1 MIVKLQLFI
10 LQLVQSFLTIIKIIL
25 LSDLFIKKIKIKS
38 EYNEALI
45 LGNGPS
51 LKQFFKKEIAFM
63 QNKTIFA
70 VNYFARTS
78 EYKRVKPHFYVI
90 TSPEYFLKE
99 QKKEYANERIIT
111 LKTIFKETF
120 WPMVLIIPLIAKKN
134 DHWRSQLINN
144 EMIKIHYMN
153 TTPVE
158 GFENISFKL
167 ISKQFGMPRPHNV
180 LIPCILHAINFDFK
194 NIYLVGADHSWLAE
208 IFVSKSNEVFLSQKH
223 YYDDQTEKQN
233 HSVNKPIPKPM
244 YQGIS
249 NDKRKL
255 HEVLE
260 KFSVSFKSYWVL
272 NAFARHKNVKIWNC
286 TENSFI
292 DAFEKMSIKNE
303 K

>member
-10 LQLVQSFLTIIKIIL
+10 FQLIQSFLTIIKIIL

-38 EYNEALI
+38 KYNEALI

-51 LKQFFKKEIAFM
+51 LKHFFKKEIAFM

-99 QKKEYANERIIT
+99 QKEEYANERIIT

-120 WPMVLIIPLIAKKN
+120 WPMVLIIPLLAKRN
-134 DHWRSQLINN
+134 NHWRSQLINN

-158 GFENISFKL
+158 GFDSISFQL

-223 YYDDQTEKQN
+223 YYDDQTKKQN

-249 NDKRKL
+249 NHKRKL

-260 KFSVSFKSYWVL
+260 KFSVSFKSYWIL
-272 NAFARHKNVKIWNC
+272 NAFAKHKNVKIWNC

-292 DAFEKMSIKNE
+292 DAFEKMSIKDE

>member
-1 MIVKLQLFI
+1 MIIKIQLFI
-10 LQLVQSFLTIIKIIL
+10 FQLIRSFLSILKVIL

-38 EYNEALI
+38 KCDEALI

-51 LKQFFKKEIAFM
+51 LKKFFKKEIAFM
-63 QNKTIFA
+63 ENKTIFA

-78 EYKRVKPHFYVI
+78 EYKKVKPEFYVI

-99 QKKEYANERIIT
+99 RKEDFANERIIT
-111 LKTIFKETF
+111 LKTIFEETF
-120 WPMVLIIPLIAKKN
+120 WPMVLIIPVIAKKN
-134 DHWRSQLINN
+134 IHWQSHLVNN
-144 EMIKIHYMN
+144 EMIHVHYMN
-153 TTPVE
+153 TTPIE
-158 GFENISFKL
+158 GFENISFYL
-167 ISKQFGMPRPHNV
+167 ISRQLGMPRPHNV
-180 LIPCILHAINFDFK
+180 LIPSILHAINFDFK

-208 IFVSKSNEVFLSQKH
+208 IFVSESNEVFLSQKH

-244 YQGIS
+244 YHGIS
-249 NDKRKL
+249 KDQRKL

-260 KFSVSFKSYWVL
+260 KFAISFKSYWIL
-272 NAFARHKNVKIWNC
+272 NAFAKYKNVKIWNC

-292 DAFEKMSIKNE
+292 DAFEKTSIKDE